1 MIKMKAV
8 ESNQIPSRG
17 AFPNFVTKDAFLK
30 GLSGFNRQNLLCLA
44 KVTAG
49 VLMAAV
55 VIKTAP
61 ATVTATVVAALIVA
75 VTGTFK
81 KIITVLKNWLL
92 KECQALLELGKEL
105 LKRLSKECSSRVR
118 ELVNTSLSNYADKK
132 VDEVFTNLTQT
143 VESLFSSSESVLS
156 DEPCNKRS
164 QKKLFDSKTVQEK
177 KMHDSYSRKKEERDF
192 DDIWEGMTEFSSLSG
207 SIFGKSRNK
216 EKQLSISSEKM
227 RKAPLDQRSFTV
239 SQETL
244 IKAQGISAQGITATD
259 VPAQSGNRQLDNR
272 LDQAWDAA
280 KIELP
285 QKGLEQSEE
294 VFEDVWKEVSL
305 KRSSILGMQDLK
317 AQQNAFYRIERQVS
331 WLTAM
336 SNG

>member
-1 MIKMKAV
+1 MLKIKTV

-44 KVTAG
+44 KVTAS
-49 VLMAAV
+49 VLLAAAI
-55 VIKTAP
+55 IKTAP
-61 ATVTATVVAALIVA
+61 ASLTAAATATLIVA

-81 KIITVLKNWLL
+81 KIITVLKNWLI
-92 KECQALLELGKEL
+92 KECQALLELGKEF

-143 VESLFSSSESVLS
+143 VESLLGSSESVLS

-164 QKKLFDSKTVQEK
+164 QEKPFDSKTVQEK
-177 KMHDSYSRKKEERDF
+177 KIHDSYSRKKEERDF
-192 DDIWEGMTEFSSLSG
+192 DDIWEGTTEFSSLSG
-207 SIFGKSRNK
+207 SIFEKSRNK
-216 EKQLSISSEKM
+216 EEKLSASPEKVIE
-227 RKAPLDQRSFTV
+227 APLDQRSFMV
-239 SQETL
+239 SQEPL
-244 IKAQGISAQGITATD
+244 IKAQGITATD
-259 VPAQSGNRQLDNR
+259 APAQSGNRQVDNR

-280 KIELP
+280 EIELP
-285 QKGLEQSEE
+285 QEVLEQSEE
-294 VFEDVWKEVSL
+294 VFEDIWKEVSL